1 MKPKKQT
8 SPLPT
13 RDQVLAFIRESPVPV
28 GKREIAKAFNIKG
41 ADRVGLKELLRDLRT
56 EGAVARGTRRELM
69 DPGALPEYLVIEVIG
84 PDADGDLLARPVHW
98 NPDDGA
104 APPEIIVQ
112 ASREHAAPGAGDR
125 LLARLRKRSKTRYDA
140 QIVRKVG
147 HGPRRVLGVV
157 ATPRGA
163 PNVPERSARNA
174 PQRGAL
180 NAPERGALN
189 APQRGALNAIVRPTD
204 RKLRYEI
211 EIAPRDLN
219 DAVDGDV
226 VWVEPIG
233 GPLAR
238 RGRVLEK
245 VGTLRDPRAV
255 SLIAIAAND
264 IPVEFPEAALAQARK
279 AVAAPLGERVDMRGV
294 PFVTIDGEDA
304 RDFDDAVWAEPDP
317 DAANPGGWHLC
328 VAIADVAWYVRPDD
342 ALDRAAVRRGNSVYF
357 PDRVVPMLPEELSN
371 GWCSLRPHEDR
382 PTLVAEM
389 WIDAAGHLKRHRFHR
404 ALIRSAARL
413 TYTRMQQAR
422 DGHPDHELA
431 PLMNDVVAPLY
442 GAYATLLQAR
452 QARGTIDLDLP
463 ERLVSLDETGRI
475 ASIRL
480 RERYDSH
487 RLIEEFM
494 ILANVAAAEMLERR
508 HQPCMYR
515 IHAPPD
521 AAKIE
526 ALREFL
532 ATLGIRLPPGLSVQP
547 RDFEGVLRKAAGQ
560 PYERLVHETILRSQ
574 SQAMYSPEN
583 VGHFGLALRRY
594 AHFTSPIRRY
604 ADLLV
609 HRALITGLA
618 LGDGGLPP
626 DAGTEFAAIGE
637 AISQCERR
645 AVAAERAAM
654 DRYMAAYMVDRVGAE
669 FGGRIAGVT
678 RFGLFVELDE
688 SGANGLIPIKTLGD
702 EYFDHDEPG
711 QALVGRRT
719 GTTWRLGDRVRV
731 RLREA
736 DVATGG
742 LLFEML
748 ERVEAAGGS
757 PRPSGPRP
765 AGPRVRAPGKTA
777 RRAVKRRR

>member
-1 MKPKKQT
+1 MTKPRKPVA
-8 SPLPT
+8 PLPT

-28 GKREIAKAFNIKG
+28 GKREIAKAFNVKG
-41 ADRVGLKELLRDLRT
+41 ADRVGLKALLRDLRS

-84 PDADGDLLARPVHW
+84 PDADGDVLARPVHW
-98 NPDDGA
+98 TAEAGVPA
-104 APPEIIVQ
+104 PEIVVLP
-112 ASREHAAPGAGDR
+112 AREHAAPGSGDR
-125 LLARLRKRSKTRYDA
+125 LLARLRKRGKQRYEA

-157 ATPRGA
+157 ETPHGA
-163 PNVPERSARNA
+163 RH
-174 PQRGAL
+174 
-180 NAPERGALN
+180 
-189 APQRGALNAIVRPTD
+189 AIVRPTD
-204 RKLRYEI
+204 RRLRFEI
-211 EIAPRDLN
+211 EVQTRALDG
-219 DAVDGDV
+219 AVDGDV
-226 VWVEPIG
+226 VWLEQLG

-238 RGRVLEK
+238 RGRVVAK

-264 IPVEFPEAALAQARK
+264 IPVEFPDAALAQAAK
-279 AVAAPLGERVDMRGV
+279 AGPAPLGERTDMRGM

-304 RDFDDAVWAEPDP
+304 RDFDDAVWAEKDADP
-317 DAANPGGWHLC
+317 ANPDGWHLC

-342 ALDRAAVRRGNSVYF
+342 ALDRAALRRGNSVYF
-357 PDRVVPMLPEELSN
+357 PDRVVPMLPEALST

-389 WIDAAGHLKRHRFHR
+389 WIDGRGHLQRHRFHR

-413 TYTRMQQAR
+413 TYTRVQHAR
-422 DGHPDHELA
+422 NGHPDREMA
-431 PLMNDVVAPLY
+431 PLMDAAVQPLY
-442 GAYATLLQAR
+442 GAFAALLQAR
-452 QARGTIDLDLP
+452 RDRGTIDLDLP
-463 ERLVSLDETGRI
+463 ERLVSLDDAGRI

-480 RERYDSH
+480 RERFDSH

-494 ILANVAAAEMLERR
+494 ILANVAAAETLERR

-521 AAKIE
+521 AAKIQ

-532 ATLGIRLPPGLSVQP
+532 ATLGIGLPPGLNLRP

-574 SQAMYSPEN
+574 SQAVYGPDN

-609 HRALITGLA
+609 HRALIAGLD
-618 LGDGGLPP
+618 LGEGGLPA
-626 DAGTEFAAIGE
+626 DAGAGFVAVGE
-637 AISQCERR
+637 AISMCERR
-645 AVAAERAAM
+645 AIAAERAAM
-654 DRYMAAYMVDRVGAE
+654 DRYMAAYMADHVGAE
-669 FGGRIAGVT
+669 FTGRVAGVT
-678 RFGLFVELDE
+678 RFGLFVELDD
-688 SGANGLIPIKTLGD
+688 SGANGLVPIKTLGE

-719 GTTWRLGDRVRV
+719 GTTWRLGDRVR
-731 RLREA
+731 A
-736 DVATGG
+736 
-742 LLFEML
+742 
-748 ERVEAAGGS
+748 
-757 PRPSGPRP
+757 
-765 AGPRVRAPGKTA
+765 
-777 RRAVKRRR
+777 